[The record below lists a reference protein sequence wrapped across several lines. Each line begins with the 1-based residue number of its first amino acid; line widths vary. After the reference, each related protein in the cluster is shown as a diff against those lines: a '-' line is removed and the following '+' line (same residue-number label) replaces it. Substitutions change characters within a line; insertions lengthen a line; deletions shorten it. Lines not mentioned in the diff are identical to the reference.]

1 MADGVGFEPTDG
13 MSRHL
18 VSIRAATKQVAT
30 TPLPKAHRSRDEAG
44 RDIGCVENRRQI
56 IGSLRR
62 DDLQSAVIEDLVDLE
77 QVEDVSIDAIGKGRI
92 FHDCRGKRIAGG
104 QKQFVGL
111 GSGQFQGNRKLDR
124 GAFRNWTM
132 AIGYYRGP
140 GASVEPC
147 GGIYGGSV
155 AAMFFANVPDEYVR
169 ESVFVWLPVVVYC
182 GKWDVH
188 QWTSSNA
195 KRKCIRAFEARK
207 SCRRT

>member
-1 MADGVGFEPTDG
+1 M
-13 MSRHL
+13 
-18 VSIRAATKQVAT
+18 
-30 TPLPKAHRSRDEAG
+30 
-44 RDIGCVENRRQI
+44 
-56 IGSLRR
+56 
-62 DDLQSAVIEDLVDLE
+62 
-77 QVEDVSIDAIGKGRI
+77 SIDAIGKGRI

-169 ESVFVWLPVVVYC
+169 ERFLC
-182 GKWDVH
+182 GCRLLCIVENGMFISGP
-188 QWTSSNA
+188 QVTPNA
-195 KRKCIRAFEARK
+195 NASGRLRPGNHVDELELDERIW
-207 SCRRT
+207 